1 MKKSKGQSIL
11 VIDDNDDMV
20 ELQRTMLE
28 IEGYDVF
35 TAQSGEKALGALEEI
50 SPPDLIL
57 LDMQL
62 GDMNGIEF
70 LNTLEKKMPE
80 IIEEVPIVFMT
91 GADHVPPS
99 RAVGFIQKP
108 AEMEMFLSEINRYI
122 GASSKKSKEN
132 EANL

>member
-11 VIDDNDDMV
+11 VVDDNDDIV
-20 ELQRTMLE
+20 DLQRTLLE
-28 IEGYDVF
+28 LEGYDVF
-35 TAQSGEKALGALEEI
+35 TAQSGEKALNALAEI
-50 SPPDLIL
+50 SPPALIL

-70 LNTLEKKMPE
+70 LKTLEKKMPK

-91 GADHVPPS
+91 GMDHVPPS

-108 AEMEMFLSEINRYI
+108 AEMEMFLTEISRYI